1 MVLAPFFFLGKD
13 TIFSFLIQ
21 EGVWPYRYAHVIPLV
36 TLILKI
42 YGFGFVGLIAGYTD
56 RQTDKLVALC
66 NIVCRCHVTNWI
78 NFPCNYAPYQVKII
92 LWWPFNTEN
101 IVVLCSL
108 SMTDHLPTEH
118 CR

>member
-1 MVLAPFFFLGKD
+1 M
-13 TIFSFLIQ
+13 
-21 EGVWPYRYAHVIPLV
+21 WPYRHVHVTSLV

-42 YGFGFVGLIAGYTD
+42 YIWVRVRGSNRGIH

-66 NIVCRCHVTNWI
+66 NIVCRCHITNWI

-101 IVVLCSL
+101 MVVLCSL
-108 SMTDHLPTEH
+108 CMTDPLPTEH